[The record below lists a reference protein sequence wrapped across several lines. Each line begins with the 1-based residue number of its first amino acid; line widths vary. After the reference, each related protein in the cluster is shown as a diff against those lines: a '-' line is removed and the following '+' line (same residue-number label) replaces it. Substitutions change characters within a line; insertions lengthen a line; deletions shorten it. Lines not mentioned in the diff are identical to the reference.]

1 MKSKNIKRFIMIA
14 LIVVVYFFVYKEIMV
29 IKYTQKPDITEYA
42 KGILEKYKEPDT
54 IKIEKLDAKDYIE
67 YKTVKIRND
76 FSKYEKIE
84 SSSNSLQYVL
94 NENGSMKKMFSIGE
108 ALTYIELYTEGYK
121 IKNEN
126 VTNESDSNE
135 KTTLYTKDE
144 MYNYLKEND
153 VTDDNELFKFIIKN
167 FDNKNNL
174 LTSNSKMKENL
185 YTKEY
190 VVNIMPRV
198 KAYHIL
204 SGDINGFMFEL
215 INGGFEVHF
224 DKYAI
229 VTIGLKKEEVIE
241 LVRTI
246 KINEEK

>member
-1 MKSKNIKRFIMIA
+1 MKSKGTKRFIIIT
-14 LIVVVYFFVYKEIMV
+14 LIVIIYFLIYKELMV

-42 KGILEKYKEPDT
+42 NGILEKYKDPDT

-126 VTNESDSNE
+126 IANETNSNE
-135 KTTLYTKDE
+135 KTLLYTKE
-144 MYNYLKEND
+144 KMYNYLKENN
-153 VTDDNELFKFIIKN
+153 VNDDNELFKFIIKN

-185 YTKEY
+185 YAKEY

-204 SGDINGFMFEL
+204 SGDVNGFMFEL
-215 INGGFEVHF
+215 INGGYEVHF

-229 VTIGLKKEEVIE
+229 VTIGIKKEEVIE